1 MFDLK
6 DTQAAINEFGMDGWL
21 MYDFRGIN
29 YLAARIANIPED
41 ELGSRRWLYFVPA
54 EGQPRKLVHAIEAA
68 QLDHLPGDKTVYL
81 KWQELEAGIRDMLGD
96 NKKIA
101 MEYSEN
107 AGNPYVSRVDA
118 GTVELIRSMGKEVVS
133 SGNLIQYFEARLTDE
148 QWQSHLRADKLN
160 QAAFEMA
167 WQTIADHVRG
177 GKTLREAEL
186 QQKVMDYYHS
196 NNMTTYHPPI
206 VGAGPNSGD
215 PHYAPVA
222 GSDREIKEGDFVL
235 LDMWAKLDEPGAI
248 YTDLTKVGYVGET
261 VPEKFTEIFDIVA
274 ASRDAGIETAKKAFA
289 SGETL
294 FGWHIDA
301 ASREVI
307 EKAGYGK
314 YFNHRTGH
322 NIGQETHGNGAH
334 MDNLETREDRTVIP
348 RTCFSIEPGIYLD
361 EFGIR
366 SEINVYISPDKEVIV
381 TGGLQTEVLPILA
394 HCKA

>member
-6 DTQAAINEFGMDGWL
+6 ETQSAIREFGMDGWL

-54 EGQPRKLVHAIEAA
+54 EGTPQKLVHAIEAA

-81 KWQELEAGIRDMLGD
+81 KWQELEAGIRDMLGQHQT
-96 NKKIA
+96 IA

-118 GTVELIRSMGKEVVS
+118 GTVELIRSMGKTVVS

-148 QWQSHLRADKLN
+148 QWESHLRGDKLN

-167 WQTIADHVRG
+167 WQTIADHVRT
-177 GKTLREAEL
+177 GKSLREARL
-186 QQKVMDYYHS
+186 QQIVMDYYHA

-206 VGAGPNSGD
+206 VGVGPNSGD
-215 PHYAPVA
+215 PHYSPEA
-222 GSDREIKEGDFVL
+222 GSDREIKEGDLVL

-248 YTDLTKVGYVGET
+248 YTDLTKVGFVGET
-261 VPEKFTEIFDIVA
+261 VPETFTRIFNIVA
-274 ASRDAGIETAKKAFA
+274 EARDAGINVAKHAFT
-289 SGETL
+289 SGQTL
-294 FGWHIDA
+294 FGWQVDA

-307 EKAGYGK
+307 EKAGYGQ

-366 SEINVYISPDKEVIV
+366 SEINVYISPDKQVIV
-381 TGGLQTEVLPILA
+381 TGGLQTEILPIMS
-394 HCKA
+394 HCQS